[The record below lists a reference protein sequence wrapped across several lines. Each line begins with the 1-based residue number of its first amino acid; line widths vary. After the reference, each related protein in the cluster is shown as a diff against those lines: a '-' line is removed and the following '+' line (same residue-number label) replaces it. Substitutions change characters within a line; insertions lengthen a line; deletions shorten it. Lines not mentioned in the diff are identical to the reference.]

1 MRSVLLRLL
10 LIWLVL
16 LAAACKGVT
25 TGDFVSKQEGF
36 KELVTGYPISV
47 TMVKPK
53 VTKLADGTA
62 YTITNDKSK
71 VLMEFD
77 KQVPGTRRKMR
88 RNYTLKAGDIFIQSR
103 PFSYILIKK

>member
-1 MRSVLLRLL
+1 MRSAL
-10 LIWLVL
+10 LVL
-16 LAAACKGVT
+16 AVGLLACASPT

-47 TMVKPK
+47 TINDPK
-53 VTKLADGTA
+53 VTKLKDGVA
-62 YTITNDKSK
+62 YTISNDESN

-77 KQVPGTRRKMR
+77 KKVPGTRRKMR
-88 RNYTLKAGDIFIQSR
+88 RKYNLKAGDIFIKSR